1 MNEHGIMEEA
11 TFLWG
16 FRPKLFPWSRCDHL
30 FDLPLGW
37 RLFLLLRWCFSI
49 YNLIG

>member
-16 FRPKLFPWSRCDHL
+16 FRPKLFPWSCCDHL

-37 RLFLLLRWCFSI
+37 RLFFAAPLMLFYL
-49 YNLIG
+49 